1 MNSLRIY
8 LGSIIGNNDMYL
20 ESLLDDDD
28 VYLSKTDNEIIKKY
42 INDNY
47 TITGNLTIS
56 KDHVVDCA
64 AGVTVDNG
72 SITSLT
78 IGLFRW
84 GKIKSYFDCN
94 GCNIT
99 SLEGSPKE
107 VGGYFDCS
115 YCNNLKTLEGA
126 PEEVRVYFSCSDCK
140 NLTSLKGAPK
150 KVGSLFYCSGC
161 PKLTITDSDHKKYK
175 IRD

>member
-1 MNSLRIY
+1 MKSLCTCFE
-8 LGSIIGNNDMYL
+8 SI
-20 ESLLDDDD
+20 LDDDD
-28 VYLSKTDNEIIKKY
+28 VYLSKTDDVIIKKY

-56 KDHVVDCA
+56 KDHVVDCGG
-64 AGVTVDNG
+64 GVIVDNG

-78 IGLFRW
+78 NGLFRW

-99 SLEGSPKE
+99 SLEGAPKK

-126 PEEVRVYFSCSDCK
+126 PEKVGLDFSCDNCV
-140 NLTSLKGAPK
+140 NLTSLKGAPGVIK
-150 KVGSLFYCSGC
+150 GKFIYCNC
-161 PKLTITDSDHKKYK
+161 PNLKITDSDRKKYE
-175 IRD
+175 IID